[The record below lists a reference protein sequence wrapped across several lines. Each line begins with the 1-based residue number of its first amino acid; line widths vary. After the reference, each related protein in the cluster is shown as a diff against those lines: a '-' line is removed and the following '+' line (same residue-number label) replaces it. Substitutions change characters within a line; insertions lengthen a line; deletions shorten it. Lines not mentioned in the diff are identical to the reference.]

1 MDVMIQSAVST
12 VHIHINGRINHRM
25 IQRGVEHG
33 FFILRAFYFKLTERT
48 VPAIGCRS
56 CYLLKRFSACFGCQ
70 IFQSAL
76 RTDGGK
82 SYLDNQL
89 R

>member
-56 CYLLKRFSACFGCQ
+56 GYLLKRFSACFGCQ
-70 IFQSAL
+70 ILQSTF

-82 SYLDNQL
+82 SDFDNQL